1 MILVPS
7 DRARLAVYPSSL
19 YVKIA
24 NLLLEVNLFIWT
36 DVEPHNTP
44 ILGPMLIFHLSI

>member
-19 YVKIA
+19 YGKIA
-24 NLLLEVNLFIWT
+24 KLLLAVDLFIWT
-36 DVEPHNTP
+36 DVEPLKPKKHCVDRDP
-44 ILGPMLIFHLSI
+44 